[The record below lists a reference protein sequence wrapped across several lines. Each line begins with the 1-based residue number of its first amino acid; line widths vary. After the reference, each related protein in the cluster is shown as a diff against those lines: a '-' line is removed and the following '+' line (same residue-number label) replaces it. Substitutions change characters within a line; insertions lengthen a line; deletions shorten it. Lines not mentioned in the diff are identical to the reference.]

1 MAVSV
6 VSFIS
11 IVTHLPLDNGLSPL
25 NIKMH
30 LFYTPDIQS
39 DIYRLS
45 EEESKHCVRV
55 LRLTE
60 GEKLFLIDGK
70 GLFCEAVITNA
81 HPKACMLQVVDKKYN
96 YGKRDYKLTIAVSPT
111 KNIDRYEWFLEK
123 ATEIGIDEVIPVISR
138 YSERK
143 DVKPERLEKVM
154 ISAIKQS
161 IKAFLPVLSPLQTFR
176 ETIKTPFTGLR
187 FIAHC
192 NEGEK
197 VLLRDVVVKGKDV
210 MILIGPEGDFSNE
223 EVELAVK
230 EGFIPISLGDSRL
243 RTETA
248 AVVACHTVNLI
259 NQ

>member
-1 MAVSV
+1 MKPSLKINIQ
-6 VSFIS
+6 IS
-11 IVTHLPLDNGLSPL
+11 G
-25 NIKMH
+25 MH
-30 LFYTPDIQS
+30 LFYTPDLQG
-39 DIYRLS
+39 DTYRLS

-60 GEKLFLIDGK
+60 GESLFLIDGK
-70 GLFCEAVITNA
+70 GMFCEAMIVSA
-81 HPKACMLQVVDKKYN
+81 HPKACLLKVTDKKNN
-96 YGKRDYKLTIAVSPT
+96 YGKRDFRLTIAVSPT

-123 ATEIGIDEVIPVISR
+123 ATEIGMDEIIPLISR

-143 DVKPERLEKVM
+143 EIKPERLEKVM

-161 IKAFLPVLSPLQTFR
+161 IKAYLPTLQPLQSFK
-176 ETIKTPFTGLR
+176 TIVKSPFDGQK

-197 VLLRDVVVKGKDV
+197 FLLRDSVVKGKEV
-210 MILIGPEGDFSNE
+210 LILIGPEGDFSNE
-223 EVELAVK
+223 EVELAIK
-230 EGFIPISLGDSRL
+230 EGFVPVSLGNSRL

-248 AVVACHTVNLI
+248 ALVACHTVNLI

>member
-1 MAVSV
+1 
-6 VSFIS
+6 
-11 IVTHLPLDNGLSPL
+11 
-25 NIKMH
+25 MH
-30 LFYTPDIQS
+30 LFYTPDLQ
-39 DIYRLS
+39 DDTYRLS

-60 GEKLFLIDGK
+60 GDKLCLVDGK
-70 GLFCEAVITNA
+70 GLFCEAVIISA
-81 HPKACMLQVVDKKYN
+81 HPKACLLQVVDRKPN
-96 YGKRDYKLTIAVSPT
+96 FGKRDFRLTIGVSPT

-123 ATEIGIDEVIPVISR
+123 ATEIGIDEIIPLISR

-143 DVKPERLEKVM
+143 EIKHERLEKVM
-154 ISAIKQS
+154 VSAIKQS
-161 IKAFLPVLSPLQTFR
+161 IKAYLPGLSPIRTFK
-176 ETIKTPFTGLR
+176 ETIKMPFAGQK

-197 VLLRDVVVKGKDV
+197 VLLRDVVEKGKDV
-210 MILIGPEGDFSNE
+210 LVLIGPEGDFSNE
-223 EVELAVK
+223 EVELAIK

-248 AVVACHTVNLI
+248 ALVACHTVNLI

>member
-1 MAVSV
+1 
-6 VSFIS
+6 
-11 IVTHLPLDNGLSPL
+11 
-25 NIKMH
+25 MH
-30 LFYTPDIQS
+30 LFYTPDLQS
-39 DIYRLS
+39 DTYHLS

-60 GEKLFLIDGK
+60 GDPLFLIDGK
-70 GLFCEAVITNA
+70 GKFCEAIIVVA
-81 HPKACMLQVVDKKYN
+81 HPKACMLKVTDQKN
-96 YGKRDYKLTIAVSPT
+96 NFGKRDFRLTIAVSPT

-123 ATEIGIDEVIPVISR
+123 ATEIGIDEIIPLISR

-143 DVKPERLEKVM
+143 EIKPERLEKVM

-161 IKAFLPVLSPLQTFR
+161 IKAYLPVLQPLQSF
-176 ETIKTPFTGLR
+176 KNVVKSPFTGQK

-192 NEGEK
+192 NDGEK
-197 VLLRDVVVKGKDV
+197 ILLRDAVIKGKEV
-210 MILIGPEGDFSNE
+210 LILIGPEGDFSNE
-223 EVELAVK
+223 EVGLATE

>member
-1 MAVSV
+1 
-6 VSFIS
+6 
-11 IVTHLPLDNGLSPL
+11 
-25 NIKMH
+25 MH
-30 LFYTPDIQS
+30 LFYTPDLQ
-39 DIYRLS
+39 DDTYRLS

-60 GEKLFLIDGK
+60 GDTLFLVDGR
-70 GLFCEAVITNA
+70 GQFCQAVITFA
-81 HPKACMLQVVDKKYN
+81 HPKACMLKVVDRKVN
-96 YGKRDYKLTIAVSPT
+96 YGKREYGLTIAVSPT

-123 ATEIGIDEVIPVISR
+123 GTEIGIDSVIPLISR

-143 DVKPERLEKVM
+143 EIKPERLEKVM

-161 IKAFLPVLSPLQTFR
+161 IKAYLPELKPLMSFK
-176 ETIKTPFTGLR
+176 ELMKTPFDGQK

-197 VLLRDVVVKGKDV
+197 ILLRDAVGRGKEV
-210 MILIGPEGDFSNE
+210 LILIGPEGDFSNE
-223 EVELAVK
+223 EVALALNN
-230 EGFIPISLGDSRL
+230 GFIPVSLGDSRL

-248 AVVACHTVNLI
+248 ALVACYTVNLI